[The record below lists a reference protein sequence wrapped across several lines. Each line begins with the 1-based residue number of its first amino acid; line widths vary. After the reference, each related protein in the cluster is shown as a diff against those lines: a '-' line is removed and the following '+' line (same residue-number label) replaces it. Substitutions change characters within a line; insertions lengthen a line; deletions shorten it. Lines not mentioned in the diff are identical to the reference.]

1 MAKIFKLDIKNFRG
15 IKNFSC
21 TFNDLNLIC
30 FVGRGN
36 SGKTTILNAIYYVLN
51 PNWNLVFY
59 DTDFYNCN
67 TDNPIEIETTLIDL
81 PPELLTEDKY
91 GLHIRGIDKINKKI
105 EDDLKDDY
113 EKALTIKLEV
123 KKDLEPKWYVINSRQ
138 ESQTLISAYDRKKL
152 NTFMISDY
160 LDIHFSWRNGS
171 PLYSL
176 LKNQYSDMSEDT
188 ILSDINREVKE
199 KIDNYPFE
207 QFKNIINNITKEAE
221 YLGITIN
228 DISTSIDFKD
238 ISINEGKLSL
248 HQDKIPLRLKGKG
261 TKRLL
266 SIAIQMELVK
276 SGGIILIDEIEQG
289 LEPDRIKNMIRSLY
303 GNTKGQIFIATH
315 SQGVIEELEV
325 KNIFLINKNGEDQTK
340 CKNINENFQNI
351 IRACPEA
358 IYAKKV
364 IVCEGKTEIGICRA
378 LDSFRIKNKKPNL
391 SALDIV
397 YIDGNG
403 DNFHDRACKLKE
415 LGLDTC
421 VVCDS
426 DKDNEII
433 NKKEEMLNKGII
445 IFDWDDNNS
454 IEQQFFNDLPWEGI
468 KELLEYI
475 KSEKKLSETSLK
487 NYIQN
492 ELSNDLDVN
501 WKENDS
507 IEIRNAFGKIAK
519 EKNWFKRIDHGEFLG
534 NIIFDYFDQIKDKKL
549 GTQLKSLLDWTER
562 YE

>member
-1 MAKIFKLDIKNFRG
+1 MAKIYKLDIKNFRG
-15 IKNFSC
+15 IKDFSC

-30 FVGRGN
+30 FVGRGD

-59 DTDFYNCN
+59 DTDFYNSN
-67 TDNPIEIETTLIDL
+67 TDNPIEIEATLIDL
-81 PPELLTEDKY
+81 PTELLKEDKY
-91 GLHIRGIDKINKKI
+91 GLHIRGIDKINNEI
-105 EDDLKDDY
+105 RDDLKDDY

-123 KKDLEPKWYVINSRQ
+123 KKDLEPKWYIINSRQ
-138 ESQTLISAYDRKKL
+138 ENPILISAYDRKKL

-176 LKNQYSDMSEDT
+176 LKNQDFDVSVDT
-188 ILSDINREVKE
+188 ILSNINRGVKKE
-199 KIDNYPFE
+199 IDNYPFE

-276 SGGIILIDEIEQG
+276 CGGIILIDEIEQG
-289 LEPDRIKNMIRSLY
+289 LEPDRIKNLIRSLY
-303 GNTKGQIFIATH
+303 KNTKGQIFIATH

-340 CKNINENFQNI
+340 CKNIDENFQNLT
-351 IRACPEA
+351 RACPEA

-378 LDSFRIKNKKPNL
+378 LDNYNRNNGNSNF

-397 YIDGNG
+397 YTDGRG
-403 DNFHDRACKLKE
+403 DNFPDRACKLKK
-415 LGLDTC
+415 LGLDVC
-421 VVCDS
+421 VICDS
-426 DKDNEII
+426 DKDNEISPT
-433 NKKEEMLNKGII
+433 KDEMSKQGIQ
-445 IFDWDDNNS
+445 IFDWDDKNS
-454 IEQQFFNDLPWEGI
+454 IEQQVFNDLPCSGI
-468 KELLEYI
+468 RELWEYI
-475 KSEKKLSETSLK
+475 KSENNLSEESLK
-487 NYIQN
+487 NTIQK
-492 ELSNDLDVN
+492 ELSKDLNDN
-501 WKENDS
+501 WKKDDS
-507 IEIRNAFGKIAK
+507 IKKREACGIIANQDK
-519 EKNWFKRIDHGEFLG
+519 WFKRIDHGEFLG
-534 NIIFDYFDQIKDKKL
+534 NIIFKYFNEIKDKKL
-549 GTQLKSLLDWTER
+549 GKQLELLLNWTKHE
-562 YE
+562 